1 MMLRLGGNMGAHFK
15 DLVVWQESMR
25 LAKQV
30 IVSTQSFPK
39 HETYGLASQIRK
51 AAVSVPSN
59 ISEGQQ
65 RFSNVDFRHFLR
77 ISRGSLGE
85 LETQLILATDL
96 DYLSKEQLDSFS
108 KQISLIGKLIAGLI
122 KSLNARAASA

>member
-1 MMLRLGGNMGAHFK
+1 M
-15 DLVVWQESMR
+15 S
-25 LAKQV
+25 LAKEV
-30 IVSTQSFPK
+30 IIATQSFPK
-39 HETYGLASQIRK
+39 YELYGLGSQIRN
-51 AAVSVPSN
+51 AVVSVPSN

-85 LETQLILATDL
+85 LETQLILAQEL
-96 DYLSKEQLDSFS
+96 GYIRKEQLDSFTE
-108 KQISLIGKLIAGLI
+108 QISVIGKLIAGLI

>member
-1 MMLRLGGNMGAHFK
+1 
-15 DLVVWQESMR
+15 MR

-39 HETYGLASQIRK
+39 HETYGLASQIR